1 MTDPTQ
7 PMLLFDGACSVCD
20 RIGHWVQKAAHRR
33 AGTPRLEARAIGN
46 DPAELRTLNAKL
58 DIWDAYAT
66 IHLLMPDGSMKTGG
80 EAVAEVLRRL
90 PATRWFAWCFAI
102 SLFGFKPFQQLLN
115 LGYTILDDV
124 RPIFGCSSCGV
135 ERAWVKPITRFIT
148 WIKSRSSKSAPRAST
163 PHFSQVAAPA
173 LKLAAA
179 GASNTK
185 GG

>member
-1 MTDPTQ
+1 
-7 PMLLFDGACSVCD
+7 
-20 RIGHWVQKAAHRR
+20 
-33 AGTPRLEARAIGN
+33 
-46 DPAELRTLNAKL
+46 
-58 DIWDAYAT
+58 
-66 IHLLMPDGSMKTGG
+66 
-80 EAVAEVLRRL
+80 
-90 PATRWFAWCFAI
+90 
-102 SLFGFKPFQQLLN
+102 
-115 LGYTILDDV
+115 V